1 MKHKPLIFLFFL
13 TCCVTTIVAQSP
25 FVLFDEPSAAMDSSK
40 AWVVLTDR
48 IVEGS
53 SKAEVKMTDSTAL
66 FFGLISNHN
75 KAGLAQLIS
84 PRFEENLADY
94 TGIRLRLRG
103 DSSMFV
109 LALHTDLL
117 SSEAKHLEYR
127 ICAPTAW
134 QTIQI
139 PFSTFY
145 SAYFDV
151 ELIEKAPKIEL
162 IHYLSIINAYQE
174 GRFTIEIDS
183 IDFY

>member
-1 MKHKPLIFLFFL
+1 M
-13 TCCVTTIVAQSP
+13 
-25 FVLFDEPSAAMDSSK
+25 LFDKPTMAMDSSK

-48 IVEGS
+48 IVDGS

-66 FFGLISNHN
+66 FCGLISNDN

-94 TGIRLRLRG
+94 TGLKMHLRG

-109 LALHTDLL
+109 LALHPDLL
-117 SSEAKHLEYR
+117 SSAAKHLEYR
-127 ICAPTAW
+127 ICAPSTW

-151 ELIEKAPKIEL
+151 ELLEKAPKLEL

-174 GRFTIEIDS
+174 GRFCIEIDRIS
-183 IDFY
+183 LY